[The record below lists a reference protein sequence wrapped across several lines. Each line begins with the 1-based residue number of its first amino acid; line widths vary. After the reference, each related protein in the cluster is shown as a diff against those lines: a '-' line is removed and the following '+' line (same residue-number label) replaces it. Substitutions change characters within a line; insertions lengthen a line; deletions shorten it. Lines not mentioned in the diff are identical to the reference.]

1 MSDAY
6 ETSSSDVLAPS
17 LL

>member
-6 ETSSSDVLAPS
+6 ETSSSNVLAPS